1 MKNKRKEA
9 ITMSNEWKMVR
20 LGDICEY
27 IRNGANIKQSD
38 IAGGTPITR
47 IETLSNDKFNRDKLG
62 YADITDDKY
71 SKYYLNNHDIL
82 MSHINSEKYLGRA
95 VLYTKESEDETI
107 IHGMNLL
114 SLRTLNDKV
123 IAPFLAYYFATISFK
138 SQIAKISKK
147 SVNQASFSVSCLNK
161 VNIPLPSIKRQQE
174 IAEVLDKASELVEKR
189 KAQLAELDRLAE
201 SIFYDMFGDPVT
213 NPKSWGVSTLKNLT
227 TKIGSGATPKG
238 GNENYKSDGISL
250 IRSLNVH
257 NSKFKYKDLAFIDE
271 LQAKAL
277 DGVTV
282 EQDDVLLNITGA
294 SVARCCIVPNDI
306 LPARVNQHVAILRV
320 KKDRLN
326 FKFLCNVLISSEYQN
341 KLLKDSKSNGATRE
355 ALTKSNLEDLIIIIP
370 PLDLQCQFST
380 IIEKIEEQKT
390 KVKEALK
397 ESENLFQRLM
407 QDMFNPDYHNS

>member
-9 ITMSNEWKMVR
+9 ITMSNEWK
-20 LGDICEY
+20 
-27 IRNGANIKQSD
+27 
-38 IAGGTPITR
+38 
-47 IETLSNDKFNRDKLG
+47 IETLGFVANMYQPKTISQEEMIENGDYTVYGANGVIGRYDKYNHETPQLLVTCRGATCGTINISAPFSWITGNSMVIQSDSNVLDVDYLKYFLGQDKLMSQV
-62 YADITDDKY
+62 ITGAAQPQ
-71 SKYYLNNHDIL
+71 IT
-82 MSHINSEKYLGRA
+82 RA
-95 VLYTKESEDETI
+95 
-107 IHGMNLL
+107 NL
-114 SLRTLNDKV
+114 SLLK
-123 IAPFLAYYFATISFK
+123 ISFPK
-138 SQIAKISKK
+138 S
-147 SVNQASFSVSCLNK
+147 LD
-161 VNIPLPSIKRQQE
+161 RQRE
-174 IAEVLDKASELVEKR
+174 IAAVLDKASELVEKR

-407 QDMFNPDYHNS
+407 QDMFNPKYHNS